1 MNKKELIAKVCT
13 TLKINEGEFNTA
25 LGLKD
30 DEEVKVSLSDDLV
43 VLTQAEQET
52 RDTEKKNDGIKA
64 GKEIGVKEVR
74 TAAGLDESI
83 GKDVTKVAS
92 AIAAKAVA
100 DAKIPAN
107 EKVTEL
113 TTQNQLLTQ
122 KLADKE
128 IEVQA
133 EKGKATQFTT
143 DRKILTAMP
152 KNRASLLE
160 DDEMLDIIKA
170 KHIKEVDGE
179 LVVVGKDGQPLRD
192 KATTKPLGLS
202 EGLTAIFAERK
213 WIEEAGG
220 AAVGRGG
227 KDAKGGNGGF
237 TKKSEVVSHYEAQGK
252 SLNGEAGAEVVAKLQ
267 ELAKADPAFDMN
279 N

>member
-1 MNKKELIAKVCT
+1 MLKKEHIQKVASL
-13 TLKINEGEFNTA
+13 LKIKEADLSAAIT
-25 LGLKD
+25 
-30 DEEVKVSLSDDLV
+30 DEKEIDIVIPEDLQ
-43 VLTQAEQET
+43 VLTTAELET

-83 GKDVTKVAS
+83 GKDVSKVAA

-107 EKVTEL
+107 EKVNEL

-128 IEVQA
+128 KEVET

-152 KNRASLLE
+152 KNRAQLLE

-192 KATTKPLGLS
+192 KATTKPLGLT
-202 EGLTAIFAERK
+202 EGLTAIFTERK
-213 WIEEAGG
+213 WLEEAGG
-220 AAVGRGG
+220 AAGGRGG
-227 KDAKGGNGGF
+227 KDEGGKAGAF
-237 TKKSEVVSHYEAQGK
+237 SKKSEVIAHYEAQGK
-252 SLNGEAGAEVVAKLQ
+252 SLNGEAGAEVIAKLQ
-267 ELAKADPAFDMN
+267 ELAKADPSFDMN